1 MFSYYM
7 GYWPVVK
14 KVVKDS
20 DVVLFVLDARMP
32 EMSFNKELEKM
43 VVKYGKEFVL
53 VFNKIDLIPRRRLE
67 RLKRKFPDSFFVS
80 GSKNIG
86 MSRLKIGL
94 LIRAKRNGILEPK
107 IGVVGYPN
115 TGKSSIIN
123 ALAKSAKA
131 KVSSSAGTTRNIQWI
146 KAGSLKILDSPGVV
160 PLEDR
165 EVSLGILGSK
175 NPEKLKKP
183 EKVVFNIIEMFV
195 KSNINKL
202 EEFYGIK
209 VEKGEDVYEIM
220 LKIGRRKQFLQKGG
234 KVDENRTMFQIIS
247 DWQKGKLR
255 I

>member
-1 MFSYYM
+1 M

-20 DVVLFVLDARMP
+20 DIVLFILDARMP
-32 EMSFNKELEKM
+32 ELSFNKELERM
-43 VVKYGKEFVL
+43 VLRYGKEFVL

-67 RLKRKFPDSFFVS
+67 RLKHKFPDSFFVS

-86 MSRLKIGL
+86 LSRLKEGL
-94 LIRAKRNGILEPK
+94 LIKAKRGGILEPRV
-107 IGVVGYPN
+107 GVVGYPN

-146 KAGSLKILDSPGVV
+146 RAGSLKILDSPGVV

-209 VEKGEDVYEIM
+209 VEKAEDSYEIM
-220 LKIGRRKQFLQKGG
+220 LKIGRRKGFLQKGNN
-234 KVDENRTMFQIIS
+234 VDENRTMFQIIG